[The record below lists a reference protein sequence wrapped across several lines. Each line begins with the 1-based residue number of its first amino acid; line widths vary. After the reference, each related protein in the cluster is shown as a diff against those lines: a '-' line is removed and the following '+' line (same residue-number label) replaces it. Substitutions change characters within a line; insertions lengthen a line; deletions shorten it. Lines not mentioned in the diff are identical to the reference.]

1 MKKVAVVSFIIL
13 FAATMTSCKKENSST
28 GGGPVPIVYSDKIV
42 LSNLQAG
49 NDSVVLNWS
58 KLNNPKFI
66 RYMII
71 RRNYKSTNPNT
82 YSYNEVIDDISDV
95 AVVRYA
101 DHSVPATTYLE
112 YQVIGV
118 LQDTG
123 PYYNYSYIYSNVVP
137 YERPELKQFYF
148 SIKDVLPDV
157 PNHRCYIIGADS
169 GKISI
174 LDYQSRTISKEIF
187 TYATLGF
194 SSLGN
199 FNGVQELYVPR
210 NDGWLFIYNAN
221 TLDKIDQIKAGA
233 ICNSVVYNNGKLFV
247 AVDSGYYDYA
257 VRVYDRS
264 SKALIT
270 HTGTFNEGPQHIA
283 VVPGS
288 NTKLFGIGSYYLSS
302 FEYDANGHYVTWMDI
317 NYSSSSMYFR
327 CFETL
332 PNGQGF
338 ITSMHG
344 SIYNNSMTLV
354 QNLPYGNYQYS
365 SFTFNSPFTSIFAGC
380 SNYQN
385 IVEYSYPGYSEKHTY
400 RCIGYPTAVF
410 IDGTN
415 LTSLSS
421 VYSSSYYGDSGQFY
435 IETVPLN
442 KSNR

>member
-1 MKKVAVVSFIIL
+1 MKKVAVLSFIII
-13 FAATMTSCKKENSST
+13 FAATLNSCKKDNSST
-28 GGGPVPIVYSDKIV
+28 GDGSVPIVYSDKIV

-49 NDSVVLNWS
+49 NDSVILNWS
-58 KLNNPKFI
+58 KLNNTKFS

-71 RRNYKSTNPNT
+71 RRNYKSPDPNT
-82 YSYNEVIDDISDV
+82 YSYDDVIDDISDM
-95 AVVRYA
+95 ALVRYA
-101 DHSVPATTYLE
+101 DHPVPATTYLE

-118 LQDTG
+118 LQNTG
-123 PYYNYSYIYSNVVP
+123 PSYNYSYVYSNVVP

-148 SIKDVLPDV
+148 NIKDVLPDV

-174 LDYQSRTISKEIF
+174 LDYQSRTISKQIF
-187 TYATLGF
+187 SYATLGF
-194 SSLGN
+194 SSLGD

-221 TLDKIDQIKAGA
+221 TLDKIDQIKAGS

-247 AVDSGYYDYA
+247 AVDSDYYNYE

-270 HTGTFNEGPQHIA
+270 RTGTFNEGPQHIA
-283 VVPGS
+283 VAPGS

-302 FEYDANGHYVTWMDI
+302 FEYDANGHYVTWTDI
-317 NYSSSSMYFR
+317 NYSSSSSYFR
-327 CFETL
+327 CFEPL

-338 ITSMHG
+338 ITSTNG
-344 SIYNNSMTLV
+344 AIYSNSLTLV

-410 IDGTN
+410 IDGAN
-415 LTSLSS
+415 LISLSS
-421 VYSSSYYGDSGQFY
+421 VYSYSYYDDSEQFY
-435 IETVPLN
+435 IETLPLS
-442 KSNR
+442 K